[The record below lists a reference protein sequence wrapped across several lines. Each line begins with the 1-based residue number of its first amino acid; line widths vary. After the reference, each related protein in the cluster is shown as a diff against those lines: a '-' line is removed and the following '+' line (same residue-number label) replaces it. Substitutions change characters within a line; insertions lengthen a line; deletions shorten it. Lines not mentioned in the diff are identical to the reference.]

1 MPSVPPSPGPAE
13 PPAAFP
19 PFDPPTADVPALPL
33 SPIGSD
39 VAQAS
44 RANTA
49 RTDLKIENDL
59 RERRG
64 GVIAI

>member
-1 MPSVPPSPGPAE
+1 VVPPLPGPAE
-13 PPAAFP
+13 PPFELP
-19 PFDPPTADVPALPL
+19 PFEPPTADVPALPL
-33 SPIGSD
+33 SPMGSD

-44 RANTA
+44 RANAA
-49 RTDLKIENDL
+49 RTDPKIENDL